1 MNAKQLFQKKLRGKQ
16 SYRLFLNCCLKIAKA
31 TTDIK
36 LFKKS
41 VSYVKDIV
49 LSCSYFNLFKLALTD
64 KLLITTCQQLL
75 KLHFS
80 IPKMLD
86 CSILN
91 RGGQL
96 PQTKQL
102 IDCGLDN
109 KIITFLREMWQYT
122 LNALF
127 KVKLLMGMYKIEE
140 TCGKLPSLDIL
151 DYKKYPN
158 EILDIR

>member
-1 MNAKQLFQKKLRGKQ
+1 
-16 SYRLFLNCCLKIAKA
+16 
-31 TTDIK
+31 
-36 LFKKS
+36 
-41 VSYVKDIV
+41 
-49 LSCSYFNLFKLALTD
+49 
-64 KLLITTCQQLL
+64 
-75 KLHFS
+75 
-80 IPKMLD
+80 MLD

-127 KVKLLMGMYKIEE
+127 KVKLVMGMYKIEE